1 MVTNFES
8 IVSPAHATLKIVGS
22 RFIASAFPVSSEAEA
37 AKYLDDVRREFFD
50 ATHNCHAFVMD
61 PDGTRQRSSD
71 AGEPSG
77 TAGAKILSAIHAAS
91 LSDVEVVV
99 TRYFGGTKLG
109 VGGLGRAYYD
119 AAHLVLENAEHCTR
133 QAMKPITVHF
143 PYDATSAVMNILN
156 RYKVVT
162 TATEYMES
170 VSIHALLPLSQQ
182 DAALHQLTE
191 ATAGAATVDAG
202 DTIVWHTVDHP

>member
-1 MVTNFES
+1 MVTSFES
-8 IVSPAHATLKIVGS
+8 IVSPARATLKIVGS
-22 RFIASAFPVSSEAEA
+22 RFIASAFPVSSESEA

-61 PDGTRQRSSD
+61 PDGTRHHSSD

-77 TAGAKILSAIHAAS
+77 TAGAKILSAIHAVS

-109 VGGLGRAYYD
+109 IGGLGRAYFD
-119 AAHLVLENAEHCTR
+119 AAHQVLENAARCTHR
-133 QAMKPITVHF
+133 AMKPIVVHF

-156 RYKVVT
+156 KCKAVT
-162 TATEYMES
+162 TATEYMEV

-182 DAALHQLTE
+182 DATLHQLTE
-191 ATAGAATVDAG
+191 ATSGTATVEAAAD
-202 DTIVWHTVDHP
+202 IVWHIVEHP

>member
-1 MVTNFES
+1 MVTSYES
-8 IVSPAHATLKIVGS
+8 IVSPARATLKIVGS
-22 RFIASAFPVSSEAEA
+22 RFIASAFPISSEAEA

-50 ATHNCHAFVMD
+50 ATHNCHAFVLD
-61 PDGTRQRSSD
+61 PDGRRQRSSD

-109 VGGLGRAYYD
+109 IGGLGRAYYD
-119 AAHLVLENAEHCTR
+119 AAHLVLENVVHCTR
-133 QAMKPITVHF
+133 QAMKSLVVHF

-156 RYKVVT
+156 KHKAVT
-162 TATEYMES
+162 TATDYMEAIS
-170 VSIHALLPLSQQ
+170 LHALLPLSQQ
-182 DAALHQLTE
+182 DVALYQLTE
-191 ATAGAATVDAG
+191 ATSGAATVEAAEG
-202 DTIVWHTVDHP
+202 IVWHTVDHS